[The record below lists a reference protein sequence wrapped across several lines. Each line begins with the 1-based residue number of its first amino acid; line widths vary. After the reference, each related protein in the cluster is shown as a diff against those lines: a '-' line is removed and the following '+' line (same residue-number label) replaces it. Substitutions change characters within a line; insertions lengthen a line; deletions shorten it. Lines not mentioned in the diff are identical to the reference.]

1 MTSGLWTLLL
11 LVGAAMTIVI
21 LSFIGP
27 EHSEKP
33 FWRVIQRM
41 RAVLDRICY
50 LFISALAAGTLL
62 LCAVMAGKGIYESW
76 VTDSFWSTL
85 LITLGIALLL
95 FFCIRS
101 MIREHKS
108 GILCDCTGD
117 CSNCRIQC
125 MTNPNYYGLN
135 QGNSAAEKTE
145 E

>member
-50 LFISALAAGTLL
+50 LLRGKAFTRAG
-62 LCAVMAGKGIYESW
+62 
-76 VTDSFWSTL
+76 
-85 LITLGIALLL
+85 
-95 FFCIRS
+95 
-101 MIREHKS
+101 
-108 GILCDCTGD
+108 
-117 CSNCRIQC
+117 
-125 MTNPNYYGLN
+125 
-135 QGNSAAEKTE
+135 
-145 E
+145 